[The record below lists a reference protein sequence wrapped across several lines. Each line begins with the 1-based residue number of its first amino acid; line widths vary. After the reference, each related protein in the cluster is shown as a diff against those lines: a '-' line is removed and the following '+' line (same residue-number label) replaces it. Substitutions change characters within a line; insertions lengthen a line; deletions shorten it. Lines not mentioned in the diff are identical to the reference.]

1 MARRTL
7 TALVGVPLLI
17 GAIWIGFP
25 WLTVLVAI
33 LGVLGLLEF
42 YRMAPG
48 LRLPF
53 ILPLG
58 AIWAVLIIVSAQF
71 ADDWYQY
78 ATQVTLGGGLIA
90 ALLWLV
96 VNLRKPGF
104 FRPWAYAVAG
114 PTYVGFLLAHALL
127 LRQLD
132 GEPDLGRDWLLF
144 ALLVTFAS
152 DTGAYLTG
160 RALGRHAMAPSISP
174 GKTWEG
180 AFGGTTWAV
189 GIALALGA
197 LLQLSVP
204 YWQAATVGLAIAVS
218 AQLGDLAE
226 SRLKRATGVKDA
238 GTILPGHGGVLDRL
252 DSIVFALPVVYYLVA
267 LVLKP
272 SS

>member
-104 FRPWAYAVAG
+104 FRAWAYAVAG

-144 ALLVTFAS
+144 ALAGNLRLGHRGLPYGSGPRKTRDGPFHKPRE
-152 DTGAYLTG
+152 DLGG
-160 RALGRHAMAPSISP
+160 R
-174 GKTWEG
+174 
-180 AFGGTTWAV
+180 FGGNHVGRGHCSSAGCFITIV
-189 GIALALGA
+189 GILIGRRQRWA
-197 LLQLSVP
+197 
-204 YWQAATVGLAIAVS
+204 W
-218 AQLGDLAE
+218 
-226 SRLKRATGVKDA
+226 R
-238 GTILPGHGGVLDRL
+238 
-252 DSIVFALPVVYYLVA
+252 
-267 LVLKP
+267 
-272 SS
+272 